1 MGRAVHVD
9 DPPAHREIPRVGR
22 RGKAGVA
29 EGDEA
34 RRERV
39 DVERV
44 PRGYRGDRV
53 DEGLGGS
60 VFSTAAAIGATTTAG
75 GPERSRCSARIRS
88 WTEGRCGGTGSYGVA
103 SMEGNG
109 RTASGPR

>member
-1 MGRAVHVD
+1 MGRAVDVD
-9 DPPAHREIPRVGR
+9 DPAADREIPRVGR

-29 EGDEA
+29 EGDQA
-34 RRERV
+34 RREGV

-53 DEGLGGS
+53 DEGLGGERLLRRR
-60 VFSTAAAIGATTTAG
+60 GDRATITAG

-88 WTEGRCGGTGSYGVA
+88 WTEGRYGGTSSYGVA
-103 SMEGNG
+103 STEGNG